1 MNTKDGQIIE
11 DQMEKK
17 LNYIKAIEVFEK
29 KIELPE
35 DPGVYKFF
43 NVDFELLYVGK
54 AKNLKNRVSSYFS
67 KGETKKQKSLRAQ
80 INYVDLI
87 ITKTESDALIL
98 EQSIIRKDKPPYNV
112 QFRDDKSYPIIHIA
126 TTKEFPNIFISRQ
139 KQKEGTSFGPYANVG
154 AMRKN
159 LEMCKKIFK
168 IRDCKDVVFKNR
180 TRPCIEYQIG
190 RCSAP
195 CVGLISKEDYKKDVE
210 GVEYFLNG
218 ENEKFLNDLYKNM
231 DKYSDQKDYE
241 RAILYRDK
249 INAIRD
255 IQKNQ
260 SILTLYKD
268 IDVLALKKNK
278 FSICISLVEVRN
290 SWISNTKNFFLENQ
304 KLLANKEMLLR
315 FIESYYLN
323 SDEEKINL
331 ISNIDL
337 QNHKKELENILN
349 RKLRIIK
356 KSKKNEP
363 LLEIAESQAVDRIER
378 RNNYEWIKE
387 SFSYL
392 KEKLLLKN
400 LRRIEAF
407 DISHN
412 QGSQVTASCVSFS
425 ENGPDKKNY
434 RSMNLKLEKN
444 DDYLALSE
452 AVRRRLKNLKENKK
466 SFPDLLIIDGGKGQ
480 LNSVAKELEKN
491 NFRKINIISIS
502 KGPQRNEKYDEIHL
516 LKPPYRIKIEGLEG
530 CSKLIQ
536 LIRNESHRFAIKKHR
551 LRRTKSYLKSEIDQ
565 IPSIGKKYSN
575 LLIRHFGGTKRVKE
589 ASFEDLLKVK
599 GIGEQKA
606 KLLKK
611 YLN

>member
-1 MNTKDGQIIE
+1 M
-11 DQMEKK
+11 
-17 LNYIKAIEVFEK
+17 NYIKAIEVFEK

-43 NVDFELLYVGK
+43 NADFELLYVGK

-67 KGETKKQKSLRAQ
+67 KGETKKQKSLRTQ

-98 EQSIIRKDKPPYNV
+98 EQSLIRKHKPPYNV

-126 TTKEFPNIFISRQ
+126 SAKEFPNIFISRQ

-195 CVGLISKEDYKKDVE
+195 CVGLISKEDYQKDVE
-210 GVEYFLNG
+210 SVEHFLNG
-218 ENEKFLNDLYKNM
+218 KNEKVLKDLYESM
-231 DKYSDQKDYE
+231 DKYSDSKDYE

-260 SILTLYKD
+260 SILTLYQD
-268 IDVLALKKNK
+268 IDVVAFKKNK
-278 FSICISLVEVRN
+278 FSICISLVEVRDG
-290 SWISNTKNFFLENQ
+290 WISTTKNFFLEDQ
-304 KLLANKEMLLR
+304 KLLADKDMFLR

-323 SDEEKINL
+323 TKEKKINL
-331 ISNIDL
+331 ITNFDL
-337 QNHKKELENILN
+337 SNHKIELENILE
-349 RKLRIIK
+349 KKIKITK

-363 LLEIAESQAVDRIER
+363 LLEIAESQALDRINR
-378 RNNYEWIKE
+378 KNTFEWVKE
-387 SFSYL
+387 SFTNL
-392 KEKLLLKN
+392 KEKLGLKN
-400 LRRIEAF
+400 LERIEAF

-412 QGSQVTASCVSFS
+412 QGSKVTASCVCFS
-425 ENGPDKKNY
+425 EDGPDKKNY
-434 RSMNLKLEKN
+434 RSMNLSLDKN

-452 AVRRRLKNLKENKK
+452 AVRRRLKNLEDNNK

-480 LNSVAKELEKN
+480 LNSVSSELEKSG
-491 NFRKINIISIS
+491 FKKVNIISIS
-502 KGPQRNEKYDEIHL
+502 KGPLRNEKYDEIHL
-516 LKPPYRIKIEGLEG
+516 KSSPYKLNVSNLEG
-530 CSKLIQ
+530 CSRLIQ

-551 LRRTKSYLKSEIDQ
+551 QRRSNSYLKSEIDQ
-565 IPSIGKKYSN
+565 IPSIGKKYAN
-575 LLIRHFGGTKRVKE
+575 LLIRHFGGTKRLKE
-589 ASFEDLLKVK
+589 ASYDDLLKVN

-606 KLLKK
+606 KLIKK

>member
-1 MNTKDGQIIE
+1 
-11 DQMEKK
+11 MEKK
-17 LNYIKAIEVFEK
+17 LNYIKAKEVFEK

-43 NVDFELLYVGK
+43 NADFELLYVGK

-67 KGETKKQKSLRAQ
+67 KGETKKQKSLRTQ

-98 EQSIIRKDKPPYNV
+98 EQSLIRKHKPPYNV

-126 TTKEFPNIFISRQ
+126 SAKEFPNIFISRQ

-195 CVGLISKEDYKKDVE
+195 CVGLISKEDYQKDVE
-210 GVEYFLNG
+210 SVEHFLNG
-218 ENEKFLNDLYKNM
+218 KNEKVLKDLYESM
-231 DKYSDQKDYE
+231 DKYSDSKDYE

-260 SILTLYKD
+260 SILTLYQD
-268 IDVLALKKNK
+268 IDVVAFKKNK
-278 FSICISLVEVRN
+278 FSICISLVEVRDG
-290 SWISNTKNFFLENQ
+290 WISTTKNFFLEDQ
-304 KLLANKEMLLR
+304 KLLADKDMFLR

-323 SDEEKINL
+323 TKEKKINL
-331 ISNIDL
+331 IANFDL
-337 QNHKKELENILN
+337 SNHKIELENILE
-349 RKLRIIK
+349 KKIKIIK

-363 LLEIAESQAVDRIER
+363 LLEIAESQALDRINR
-378 RNNYEWIKE
+378 KNTFEWVKE
-387 SFSYL
+387 SFTNL
-392 KEKLLLKN
+392 KEKLGLKN
-400 LRRIEAF
+400 LERIEAF

-412 QGSQVTASCVSFS
+412 QGSKVTASCVCFS
-425 ENGPDKKNY
+425 EDGPDKKNY
-434 RSMNLKLEKN
+434 RSMNLSLDKN

-452 AVRRRLKNLKENKK
+452 AVRRRLKNLEDNNK
-466 SFPDLLIIDGGKGQ
+466 SFPDLIIIDGGKGQ
-480 LNSVAKELEKN
+480 LNSVSSELEKSG
-491 NFRKINIISIS
+491 FKKVNIISIS
-502 KGPQRNEKYDEIHL
+502 KGPLRNEKYDEIHL
-516 LKPPYRIKIEGLEG
+516 KSSPYKLNVSDLEG
-530 CSKLIQ
+530 CSRLIQ

-551 LRRTKSYLKSEIDQ
+551 QRRSNSYLKSEIDQ
-565 IPSIGKKYSN
+565 IPSIGKKYAN
-575 LLIRHFGGTKRVKE
+575 LLIRHFGGTKRLKE
-589 ASFEDLLKVK
+589 ASYDDLLKVN

-606 KLLKK
+606 KLIKK

>member
-29 KIELPE
+29 KIDLPD

-126 TTKEFPNIFISRQ
+126 TKKEFPNIFISRQ

-290 SWISNTKNFFLENQ
+290 SWISTTKNFFLEDQ
-304 KLLANKEMLLR
+304 KLLADKEMLLR

-337 QNHKKELENILN
+337 QNHKKELENILK

-356 KSKKNEP
+356 RSKKNEP
-363 LLEIAESQAVDRIER
+363 LLEIAESQALDRIER
-378 RNNYEWIKE
+378 RNNYEWIKK

-480 LNSVAKELEKN
+480 LNSVVKELEKN

-516 LKPPYRIKIEGLEG
+516 LKPPYRIKIEDLEG

-551 LRRTKSYLKSEIDQ
+551 SRRTKSYLKSEIDQ

-606 KLLKK
+606 KLIKK

>member
-1 MNTKDGQIIE
+1 
-11 DQMEKK
+11 MEKK

-43 NVDFELLYVGK
+43 NADFELLYVGK

-67 KGETKKQKSLRAQ
+67 KGETKKQKSLRTQ

-98 EQSIIRKDKPPYNV
+98 EQSLIRKHKPPYNV

-126 TTKEFPNIFISRQ
+126 SAKEFPNIFISRQ

-195 CVGLISKEDYKKDVE
+195 CVGLISKEDYQKDVE
-210 GVEYFLNG
+210 SVEHFLNG
-218 ENEKFLNDLYKNM
+218 KNEKVLKDLYESM
-231 DKYSDQKDYE
+231 DKYSDSKDYE

-260 SILTLYKD
+260 SILTLYQD
-268 IDVLALKKNK
+268 IDVVAFKKNK
-278 FSICISLVEVRN
+278 FSICISLVEVRDG
-290 SWISNTKNFFLENQ
+290 WISTTKNFFLEDQ
-304 KLLANKEMLLR
+304 KLLADKDMFLR

-323 SDEEKINL
+323 TKEKKINL
-331 ISNIDL
+331 IANFDL
-337 QNHKKELENILN
+337 SNHKIELENILE
-349 RKLRIIK
+349 KKIKIIK

-363 LLEIAESQAVDRIER
+363 LLEIAESQALDRINR
-378 RNNYEWIKE
+378 KNTFEWVKE
-387 SFSYL
+387 SFTNL
-392 KEKLLLKN
+392 KEKLGLKN
-400 LRRIEAF
+400 LERIEAF

-412 QGSQVTASCVSFS
+412 QGSKVTASCVCFS
-425 ENGPDKKNY
+425 EDGPDKKNY
-434 RSMNLKLEKN
+434 RSMNLSLDKN

-452 AVRRRLKNLKENKK
+452 AVRRRLKNLEDNNK

-480 LNSVAKELEKN
+480 LNSVSSELEKSG
-491 NFRKINIISIS
+491 FKKVNIISIS
-502 KGPQRNEKYDEIHL
+502 KGPLRNEKYDEIHL
-516 LKPPYRIKIEGLEG
+516 KSSPYKLNVSNLEG
-530 CSKLIQ
+530 CSRLIQ

-551 LRRTKSYLKSEIDQ
+551 QRRSNSYLKSEIDQ
-565 IPSIGKKYSN
+565 IPSIGKKYAN
-575 LLIRHFGGTKRVKE
+575 LLIRHFGGTKRLKE
-589 ASFEDLLKVK
+589 ASYDDLLKVN

-606 KLLKK
+606 KLIKK

>member
-168 IRDCKDVVFKNR
+168 IRDCKDMVFKNR

-290 SWISNTKNFFLENQ
+290 SWISTTKNFFLENQ
-304 KLLANKEMLLR
+304 ELLANKEMLLR

>member
-1 MNTKDGQIIE
+1 
-11 DQMEKK
+11 MEKK

-35 DPGVYKFF
+35 NPGVYKFF
-43 NVDFELLYVGK
+43 NADFELLYVGK

-67 KGETKKQKSLRAQ
+67 KGETKKQKSLRTQ

-98 EQSIIRKDKPPYNV
+98 EQSLIRKHKPPYNV

-126 TTKEFPNIFISRQ
+126 SAKEFPNIFISRQ

-195 CVGLISKEDYKKDVE
+195 CVGLISKEDYQKDVE
-210 GVEYFLNG
+210 SVEHFLNG
-218 ENEKFLNDLYKNM
+218 KNEKVLKDLYESM
-231 DKYSDQKDYE
+231 DKYSDSKDYE

-260 SILTLYKD
+260 SILTLYQD
-268 IDVLALKKNK
+268 IDVVAFKKNK
-278 FSICISLVEVRN
+278 FSICISLVEVRDG
-290 SWISNTKNFFLENQ
+290 WISTTKNFFLEDQ
-304 KLLANKEMLLR
+304 KLLADKDMFLR

-323 SDEEKINL
+323 TKEKKINL
-331 ISNIDL
+331 IANFDL
-337 QNHKKELENILN
+337 SNHKIELENILE
-349 RKLRIIK
+349 KKIKIIK

-363 LLEIAESQAVDRIER
+363 LLEIAESQALDRINR
-378 RNNYEWIKE
+378 KNTFEWVKE
-387 SFSYL
+387 SFTNL
-392 KEKLLLKN
+392 KEKLGLKN
-400 LRRIEAF
+400 LERIEAF

-412 QGSQVTASCVSFS
+412 QGSKVTASCVCFS
-425 ENGPDKKNY
+425 EDGPDKKNY
-434 RSMNLKLEKN
+434 RSMNLSLDKN

-452 AVRRRLKNLKENKK
+452 AVRRRLKNLEDNNK
-466 SFPDLLIIDGGKGQ
+466 SFPDLIIIDGGKGQ
-480 LNSVAKELEKN
+480 LNSVSSELEKSG
-491 NFRKINIISIS
+491 FKKVNIISIS
-502 KGPQRNEKYDEIHL
+502 KGPLRNEKYDEIHL
-516 LKPPYRIKIEGLEG
+516 KSSPYKLNVSDLEG
-530 CSKLIQ
+530 CSRLIQ

-551 LRRTKSYLKSEIDQ
+551 QRRSNSYLKSEIDQ
-565 IPSIGKKYSN
+565 IPSIGKKYAN
-575 LLIRHFGGTKRVKE
+575 LLIRHFGGTKRLKE
-589 ASFEDLLKVK
+589 ASYDDLLKVN

-606 KLLKK
+606 KLIKK

>member
-1 MNTKDGQIIE
+1 
-11 DQMEKK
+11 MEKK

-43 NVDFELLYVGK
+43 SADFELLYVGK

-126 TTKEFPNIFISRQ
+126 TKKEFPNIFISRQ

-290 SWISNTKNFFLENQ
+290 SWISTTKNFFLEDQ
-304 KLLANKEMLLR
+304 KLLADKEMLLR

-337 QNHKKELENILN
+337 QNHKKELENILK

-356 KSKKNEP
+356 RSKKNEP
-363 LLEIAESQAVDRIER
+363 LLEIAESQALDRIER
-378 RNNYEWIKE
+378 RNNYEWIKK

-480 LNSVAKELEKN
+480 LNSVVKELEKN

-516 LKPPYRIKIEGLEG
+516 LKPPYRIKIEDLEG

-551 LRRTKSYLKSEIDQ
+551 SRRTKSYLKSEIDQ

-606 KLLKK
+606 KLIKK

>member
-1 MNTKDGQIIE
+1 
-11 DQMEKK
+11 MEKK

-43 NVDFELLYVGK
+43 NADFELLYVGK

-67 KGETKKQKSLRAQ
+67 KGETKKQKSLRTQ

-98 EQSIIRKDKPPYNV
+98 EQSLIRKHKPPYNV

-126 TTKEFPNIFISRQ
+126 SAKEFPNIFISRQ

-195 CVGLISKEDYKKDVE
+195 CVGLISKEDYQKDVE
-210 GVEYFLNG
+210 SVEHFLNG
-218 ENEKFLNDLYKNM
+218 KNEKVLKDLYESM
-231 DKYSDQKDYE
+231 DKYSDSKDYE

-260 SILTLYKD
+260 SILTLYQD
-268 IDVLALKKNK
+268 IDVVAFKKNK
-278 FSICISLVEVRN
+278 FSICISLVEVRDG
-290 SWISNTKNFFLENQ
+290 WISTTKNFFLEDQ
-304 KLLANKEMLLR
+304 KLLADKDMFLR

-323 SDEEKINL
+323 TKEKKINL
-331 ISNIDL
+331 IANFDL
-337 QNHKKELENILN
+337 SNHKIELENILE
-349 RKLRIIK
+349 KKIKIIK

-363 LLEIAESQAVDRIER
+363 LLEIAESQALDRINR
-378 RNNYEWIKE
+378 KNTFEWVKE
-387 SFSYL
+387 SFTNL
-392 KEKLLLKN
+392 KEKLGLKN
-400 LRRIEAF
+400 LERIEAF

-412 QGSQVTASCVSFS
+412 QGSKVTASCVCFS
-425 ENGPDKKNY
+425 EDGPDKKNY
-434 RSMNLKLEKN
+434 RSMNLSLDKN

-452 AVRRRLKNLKENKK
+452 AVRRRLKNLEDNNK

-480 LNSVAKELEKN
+480 LNSVSSELEKSG
-491 NFRKINIISIS
+491 FKKVNIISIS
-502 KGPQRNEKYDEIHL
+502 KGPLRNEKYDEIHL
-516 LKPPYRIKIEGLEG
+516 KSSPYKLNVSNLEG
-530 CSKLIQ
+530 CSRLIQ

-551 LRRTKSYLKSEIDQ
+551 QRRSNSYLKSEIDE
-565 IPSIGKKYSN
+565 IPSIGKKYAN
-575 LLIRHFGGTKRVKE
+575 LLIRHFGGTKRLKE
-589 ASFEDLLKVK
+589 ASYDDLLKVN

-606 KLLKK
+606 KLIKK

>member
-1 MNTKDGQIIE
+1 M
-11 DQMEKK
+11 
-17 LNYIKAIEVFEK
+17 NYIKAIEVFEK

-43 NVDFELLYVGK
+43 NADFELLYVGK

-67 KGETKKQKSLRAQ
+67 KGETKKQKSLRTQ

-98 EQSIIRKDKPPYNV
+98 EQSLIRKHKPPYNV

-126 TTKEFPNIFISRQ
+126 SAKEFPNIFISRQ

-195 CVGLISKEDYKKDVE
+195 CVGLISKEDYQKDVE
-210 GVEYFLNG
+210 SVEHFLNG
-218 ENEKFLNDLYKNM
+218 KNEKVLKDLYESM
-231 DKYSDQKDYE
+231 DKYSDSKDYE

-260 SILTLYKD
+260 SILTLYQD
-268 IDVLALKKNK
+268 IDVVAFKKNK
-278 FSICISLVEVRN
+278 FSICISLVEVRDG
-290 SWISNTKNFFLENQ
+290 WISTTKNFFLEDQ
-304 KLLANKEMLLR
+304 KLLADKDMFLR

-323 SDEEKINL
+323 TKEKKINL
-331 ISNIDL
+331 IANFDL
-337 QNHKKELENILN
+337 SNHKIELENILE
-349 RKLRIIK
+349 KKIKIIR

-363 LLEIAESQAVDRIER
+363 LLEIAESQALDRINR
-378 RNNYEWIKE
+378 RNTFDWVKE
-387 SFSYL
+387 SFTNL
-392 KEKLLLKN
+392 KEKLGLKN
-400 LRRIEAF
+400 LERIEAF

-434 RSMNLKLEKN
+434 RSMNLSLDKN

-452 AVRRRLKNLKENKK
+452 AVSRRLKNLEDNNKTL
-466 SFPDLLIIDGGKGQ
+466 PDLLVIDGGKGQ
-480 LNSVAKELEKN
+480 LNSVSSELEKSG
-491 NFRKINIISIS
+491 FKKVNIISIS
-502 KGPQRNEKYDEIHL
+502 KGPLRNEKYDEIHL
-516 LKPPYRIKIEGLEG
+516 KNSPYKINISELEG
-530 CSKLIQ
+530 CSRLIQ

-551 LRRTKSYLKSEIDQ
+551 QRRSNSYLKSEIDQ
-565 IPSIGKKYSN
+565 IPSIGKKYAN
-575 LLIRHFGGTKRVKE
+575 LLIRHFGGTKRLKE
-589 ASFEDLLKVK
+589 ASYDDLLKVN

-606 KLLKK
+606 KLIKK

>member
-29 KIELPE
+29 KIDLPD

-126 TTKEFPNIFISRQ
+126 TKKEFPNIFISRQ

-290 SWISNTKNFFLENQ
+290 SWISTTKNFFLEDQ
-304 KLLANKEMLLR
+304 KLLADKEMLLR
-315 FIESYYLN
+315 FIESFYLN

-337 QNHKKELENILN
+337 QNHKKELENILK

-356 KSKKNEP
+356 RSKKNEP
-363 LLEIAESQAVDRIER
+363 LLEIAESQALDRIER
-378 RNNYEWIKE
+378 RNNYEWIKK

-480 LNSVAKELEKN
+480 LNSVVKELEKN

-516 LKPPYRIKIEGLEG
+516 LKPPYRIKIEDLEG

-551 LRRTKSYLKSEIDQ
+551 SRRTKSYLKSEIDQ

-606 KLLKK
+606 KLIKK

>member
-480 LNSVAKELEKN
+480 LNSVAKELQKN

>member
-29 KIELPE
+29 KIDLPD

-126 TTKEFPNIFISRQ
+126 TKKEFPNIFISRQ

-290 SWISNTKNFFLENQ
+290 SWISTTKNFFLEDQ
-304 KLLANKEMLLR
+304 KLLADKEMLLR
-315 FIESYYLN
+315 FIESFYLN

-337 QNHKKELENILN
+337 QNHKKELENILK

-356 KSKKNEP
+356 RSKKNEP
-363 LLEIAESQAVDRIER
+363 LLEIAESQALDRIER
-378 RNNYEWIKE
+378 RNNYEWIKK

-480 LNSVAKELEKN
+480 LNSVVKELEKN

-516 LKPPYRIKIEGLEG
+516 LKPPYRIKIEDLEG

-551 LRRTKSYLKSEIDQ
+551 SRRTKSYLKSEIDQ

-589 ASFEDLLKVK
+589 ASFEELLKVK

-606 KLLKK
+606 KLIKK

>member
-1 MNTKDGQIIE
+1 
-11 DQMEKK
+11 MEKK

-35 DPGVYKFF
+35 DPGIYKFF
-43 NVDFELLYVGK
+43 NANFELLYVGK

-67 KGETKKQKSLRAQ
+67 KGEPKKQKSLRAL

-98 EQSIIRKDKPPYNV
+98 EQSLIRKHKPPYNV

-126 TTKEFPNIFISRQ
+126 SAKEFPNIFISRQ

-195 CVGLISKEDYKKDVE
+195 CVGLISKDDYQKDVKS
-210 GVEYFLNG
+210 VEYFLNG
-218 ENEKFLNDLYKNM
+218 KNERVLKDLYKSM
-231 DKYSDQKDYE
+231 DKYSEQKDYE

-260 SILTLYKD
+260 GILTLYQD
-268 IDVLALKKNK
+268 IDVVAFKKNK
-278 FSICISLVEVRN
+278 FSICISLVEVREG
-290 SWISNTKNFFLENQ
+290 WISSTKNFFLEDQ
-304 KLLANKEMLLR
+304 KLLADKEMLLR

-323 SDEEKINL
+323 AKEKKLNL
-331 ISNIDL
+331 ISNLDL
-337 QNHKKELENILN
+337 SAHKIELENILD
-349 RKLRIIK
+349 KKIKIIK

-363 LLEIAESQAVDRIER
+363 LLDIAESQALDRINR
-378 RNNYEWIKE
+378 RNTFEWVKE
-387 SFSYL
+387 SFTNL
-392 KEKLLLKN
+392 KEKLRLKN
-400 LRRIEAF
+400 LERIEAF

-412 QGSQVTASCVSFS
+412 QGSQVTASCVCFS

-434 RSMNLKLEKN
+434 RSMK
-444 DDYLALSE
+444 
-452 AVRRRLKNLKENKK
+452 KETQK
-466 SFPDLLIIDGGKGQ
+466 S
-480 LNSVAKELEKN
+480 
-491 NFRKINIISIS
+491 
-502 KGPQRNEKYDEIHL
+502 
-516 LKPPYRIKIEGLEG
+516 
-530 CSKLIQ
+530 
-536 LIRNESHRFAIKKHR
+536 
-551 LRRTKSYLKSEIDQ
+551 
-565 IPSIGKKYSN
+565 
-575 LLIRHFGGTKRVKE
+575 
-589 ASFEDLLKVK
+589 
-599 GIGEQKA
+599 
-606 KLLKK
+606 
-611 YLN
+611 

>member
-1 MNTKDGQIIE
+1 
-11 DQMEKK
+11 MEKK

-43 NVDFELLYVGK
+43 NADFELLYVGK

-67 KGETKKQKSLRAQ
+67 KGETKKQKSLRTQ

-98 EQSIIRKDKPPYNV
+98 EQSLIRKHKPPYNV

-126 TTKEFPNIFISRQ
+126 SAKEFPNIFISRQ

-195 CVGLISKEDYKKDVE
+195 CVGLISKEDYQKDVE
-210 GVEYFLNG
+210 SVENFLNG
-218 ENEKFLNDLYKNM
+218 KNEKVLKDLYESM
-231 DKYSDQKDYE
+231 DKYSDSKDYE

-260 SILTLYKD
+260 SILTLYQD
-268 IDVLALKKNK
+268 IDVVAFKKNK
-278 FSICISLVEVRN
+278 FSICISLVEVRDG
-290 SWISNTKNFFLENQ
+290 WISTTKNFFLEDQ
-304 KLLANKEMLLR
+304 KLLADKDMFLR

-323 SDEEKINL
+323 TKEKKINL
-331 ISNIDL
+331 IANFDL
-337 QNHKKELENILN
+337 SNHKIELENILE
-349 RKLRIIK
+349 KKIKIIK

-363 LLEIAESQAVDRIER
+363 LLEIAESQALDRINR
-378 RNNYEWIKE
+378 KNTFEWVKG
-387 SFSYL
+387 SFTNL
-392 KEKLLLKN
+392 KEKLGLKN
-400 LRRIEAF
+400 LERIEAF

-412 QGSQVTASCVSFS
+412 QGSKVTASCVSFS
-425 ENGPDKKNY
+425 EDGPDKKNY
-434 RSMNLKLEKN
+434 RSMNLSLDKN

-452 AVRRRLKNLKENKK
+452 AVRRRLKNLEDNNK

-480 LNSVAKELEKN
+480 LNSVSSELEKSG
-491 NFRKINIISIS
+491 FKKVNIISIS
-502 KGPQRNEKYDEIHL
+502 KGPLRNEKYDEIHL
-516 LKPPYRIKIEGLEG
+516 KSSPYKLNISDLEG
-530 CSKLIQ
+530 CSRLIQ

-551 LRRTKSYLKSEIDQ
+551 QRRSNSYLKSEIDQ
-565 IPSIGKKYSN
+565 IPSIGKKYAN
-575 LLIRHFGGTKRVKE
+575 LLIRHFGGTKRLKE
-589 ASFEDLLKVK
+589 ASYDDLLKVN

-606 KLLKK
+606 KLIKK

>member
-1 MNTKDGQIIE
+1 MG
-11 DQMEKK
+11 KK

-290 SWISNTKNFFLENQ
+290 SWISTTKNFFLENQ
-304 KLLANKEMLLR
+304 ELLANKEMLLR

-480 LNSVAKELEKN
+480 LNSVAKELQKN

>member
-29 KIELPE
+29 KIDLPD

-126 TTKEFPNIFISRQ
+126 TKKEFPNIFISRQ

-290 SWISNTKNFFLENQ
+290 SWISTTKNFFLEDQ
-304 KLLANKEMLLR
+304 KLLADKEMLLR
-315 FIESYYLN
+315 FIESFYLN

-337 QNHKKELENILN
+337 QNHKKELENILK

-356 KSKKNEP
+356 RSKKNEP
-363 LLEIAESQAVDRIER
+363 LLEIAESQALDRIER
-378 RNNYEWIKE
+378 RNNYEWIKK

-480 LNSVAKELEKN
+480 LNSVVKELEKN

-516 LKPPYRIKIEGLEG
+516 LKPPYRIKIGDLEG

-551 LRRTKSYLKSEIDQ
+551 SRRTKSYLKSEIDQ

-606 KLLKK
+606 KLIKK

>member
-1 MNTKDGQIIE
+1 M
-11 DQMEKK
+11 
-17 LNYIKAIEVFEK
+17 NYIKAIEVFEK
-29 KIELPE
+29 KIELPD

-43 NVDFELLYVGK
+43 NADFEMLYVGK

-98 EQSIIRKDKPPYNV
+98 EQSLIRKHKPPYNV

-126 TTKEFPNIFISRQ
+126 SGKEFPNIFISRQ
-139 KQKEGTSFGPYANVG
+139 KQKEGVSFGPYANVG

-195 CVGLISKEDYKKDVE
+195 CVGLISKEDYQNDVE
-210 GVEYFLNG
+210 RVEHFLNG
-218 ENEKFLNDLYKNM
+218 KNERVLKDLYKNM
-231 DKYSDQKDYE
+231 DKYSEQKDYE

-260 SILTLYKD
+260 SILTLYQD
-268 IDVLALKKNK
+268 IDVIAFKKNK
-278 FSICISLVEVRN
+278 FSICISLVEVREG
-290 SWISNTKNFFLENQ
+290 WISTTKNFFLEDQ
-304 KLLANKEMLLR
+304 KLLSDKEMLLR

-323 SDEEKINL
+323 TKEKKLNL
-331 ISNIDL
+331 IANFDL
-337 QNHKKELENILN
+337 SAHKIELENVLDKKIKIV
-349 RKLRIIK
+349 RKY
-356 KSKKNEP
+356 KKNEP
-363 LLEIAESQAVDRIER
+363 LLEIAESQALDRINR
-378 RNNYEWIKE
+378 RNTFDWVKE
-387 SFSYL
+387 SFINL
-392 KEKLLLKN
+392 KEKLRLKN
-400 LRRIEAF
+400 LKRIEAF

-412 QGSQVTASCVSFS
+412 QGSQVTASCVCFS

-434 RSMNLKLEKN
+434 RSMNLSLDKN

-452 AVRRRLKNLKENKK
+452 AVSRRLKNLEDNNKTL
-466 SFPDLLIIDGGKGQ
+466 PDLLVIDGGKGQ
-480 LNSVAKELEKN
+480 LNSVSSELEKSG
-491 NFRKINIISIS
+491 FKKVNIISIS
-502 KGPQRNEKYDEIHL
+502 KGPLRNEKYDEIHL
-516 LKPPYRIKIEGLEG
+516 KSFPYKLNISDLEG
-530 CSKLIQ
+530 CSRLIQ

-551 LRRTKSYLKSEIDQ
+551 QRRSNSYLKSEIDQ
-565 IPSIGKKYSN
+565 IPSIGKKYAN
-575 LLIRHFGGTKRVKE
+575 LLIRHFGGTKRLKE
-589 ASFEDLLKVK
+589 ASYDDLLKVN

-606 KLLKK
+606 KLIKK

>member
-290 SWISNTKNFFLENQ
+290 SWISTTKNFFLENQ
-304 KLLANKEMLLR
+304 ELLANKEMLLR

-480 LNSVAKELEKN
+480 LNSVAKELQKN